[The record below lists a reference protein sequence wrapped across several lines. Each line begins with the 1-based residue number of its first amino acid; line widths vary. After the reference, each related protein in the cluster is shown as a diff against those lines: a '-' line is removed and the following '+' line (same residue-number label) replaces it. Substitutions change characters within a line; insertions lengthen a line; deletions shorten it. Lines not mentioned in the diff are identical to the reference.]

1 MPDYGEASINSGAMH
16 GLLRFPGFKVPPPS
30 AALLQKTGRS
40 VFEVRLPAKTVAKTA
55 STRSNALVSL
65 IQVNDRQYG
74 LSSPATCARP
84 SPLAST
90 TLAPRRSA
98 TAPHPSS
105 QALPTG
111 KGRTKQQN
119 LEKLIP
125 VIICDGDSQA
135 CLHNPMQMQ
144 LLPEGGRARWRARS
158 WSQPYF

>member
-74 LSSPATCARP
+74 LSSSATCARP
-84 SPLAST
+84 SPAAST
-90 TLAPRRSA
+90 SQVRLRNLHEDAATSKNRSCTMA
-98 TAPHPSS
+98 CTVFVSTILFGQHPTNS
-105 QALPTG
+105 
-111 KGRTKQQN
+111 
-119 LEKLIP
+119 
-125 VIICDGDSQA
+125 
-135 CLHNPMQMQ
+135 
-144 LLPEGGRARWRARS
+144 
-158 WSQPYF
+158 